1 MHTTIIAA
9 DMLAARLDSDWAIV
23 DCRFD
28 LRNEQW
34 GREQYLISHIPG
46 AVYASLSH
54 DMAGPKTGS
63 NGRHPL
69 PSIEALS
76 ATLGRLGIA
85 RGTQVVAYDQ
95 DSGMYASRLW
105 WLLRYAGHDAV
116 AVLDGGWA
124 KWIRESRPTRSGEE
138 TRSPATFVASPRQ
151 EMRVSVDQVSAQ
163 LGNPTTLLVDARA
176 PERYE
181 GQTEPIDR
189 VPGHI
194 PGAVNRYYRSNAGDD
209 FTLLPPHQLREDFL
223 KVLGSHEPSQA
234 VMYCGSG
241 VTACQ
246 NLLAMTHAGLPGA
259 RLYAG
264 SWSEWSA
271 DPARPVEKGPTRT

>member
-1 MHTTIIAA
+1 VFTTIVSTDI
-9 DMLAARLDSDWAIV
+9 LASHLDGEWAVV

-28 LRNEQW
+28 LQNEQW
-34 GREQYLISHIPG
+34 GHEQYVNAHIPG
-46 AVYASLSH
+46 AVYASLNH
-54 DMAGPKTGS
+54 DMAGPRTGS

-85 RGTQVVAYDQ
+85 RGAQVVAYDQ
-95 DSGMYASRLW
+95 DSGMCASRLW

-124 KWIRESRPTRSGEE
+124 KWLREGRPVRGGEE
-138 TRSPATFVASPRQ
+138 TRSPAAFVAAPRP
-151 EMRVSVDQVSAQ
+151 EMHVSVDEVHAH
-163 LGNPTTLLVDARA
+163 LGDPATLLVDARA

-181 GQTEPIDR
+181 GQHEPIDR

-194 PGAVNRYYRSNAGDD
+194 PGAVNRYYRSNAGED
-209 FTLLPPHQLREDFL
+209 FTLLPPHELREHFL
-223 KVLGSHEPSQA
+223 EVLGSHDPSRA

-246 NLLAMTHAGLPGA
+246 NLLAMTHAGLPGS
-259 RLYAG
+259 RLFAG

-271 DPARPVEKGPTRT
+271 DPARPVEKGPART